1 MTKKDLSRIY
11 CIEKEI
17 SMWEQELQ
25 KLNDESLISS
35 PGLDGMPGGSFK
47 PESQQEKRVI
57 AKLTIEQTIN
67 GLYDELL
74 RVRTEL
80 TTWIASIDDSYLRQI
95 LYHRCVQAMS
105 WQEVCDAMSLGS
117 SDGIRKAYDRFVIK
131 NFPKK

>member
-17 SMWEQELQ
+17 TMWEQELQ

-35 PGLDGMPGGSFK
+35 PGLDGMPGGSFN